1 MTSAK
6 ARGAGVILALAFAGL
21 SVSGAGAAGPARKPA
36 KTEAP
41 FEASPGYDIKPS
53 DVVAPD
59 NVPVGQYRR
68 MIRPFRYWTLICD
81 ENIQKKQ
88 RVCNISQ
95 TITSPD
101 KSMAF
106 SWSLAASE
114 NGKPFFI
121 VRAPQN
127 IDAGKPVML
136 DIADGG
142 APVPVPVKGCTG
154 AVCIGYLEIGPRVRA
169 AINKGRAVQVSYSIG
184 AGNGAR
190 TVSFRAPLQGLSQAL
205 SGI

>member
-6 ARGAGVILALAFAGL
+6 ARGASIMMALAFAGL

-95 TITSPD
+95 TITRPD
-101 KSMAF
+101 KSTAF

-114 NGKPFFI
+114 NGKPFLI
-121 VRAPQN
+121 VRTPQN
-127 IDAGKPVML
+127 MDASKPVML

-142 APVPVPVKGCTG
+142 APVPVPVKGCNG
-154 AVCIGYLEIGPRVRA
+154 AVCIGYLQIGPRMRA
-169 AINKGRAVQVSYSIG
+169 AIDKGRVVQVSYYMG
-184 AGNGAR
+184 AGPGSQA
-190 TVSFRAPLQGLSQAL
+190 VSFRAPLQGLSQAL